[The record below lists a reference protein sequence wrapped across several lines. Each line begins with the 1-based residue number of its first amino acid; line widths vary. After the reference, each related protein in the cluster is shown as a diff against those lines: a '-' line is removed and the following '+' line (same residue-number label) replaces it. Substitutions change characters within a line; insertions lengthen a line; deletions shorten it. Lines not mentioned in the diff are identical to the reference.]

1 MRISKLRI
9 ENYRAFEDE
18 TIDFG
23 QFTCLVG
30 MNGAGKSTVLNALN
44 TLFQEKGGA
53 TDPARLAEEDFHKR
67 NVDRRIAITATF
79 VDVPPDAAEELK
91 GRAASCVSDCRRGR
105 CRCRRSTSGFAAGR
119 QSLRSLLQSC
129 FC

>member
-44 TLFQEKGGA
+44 TLFQEKGGGNGSGA
-53 TDPARLAEEDFHKR
+53 LSGRRLSQEKR
-67 NVDRRIAITATF
+67 RSKNCDNGYVR
-79 VDVPPDAAEELK
+79 
-91 GRAASCVSDCRRGR
+91 
-105 CRCRRSTSGFAAGR
+105 RRST
-119 QSLRSLLQSC
+119 
-129 FC
+129 